1 MKNFINH
8 KNDTKWTVA
17 AVQSDIGYVA
27 LQVSVDGEPVDVEEW
42 QISTTEVQEEMTINR
57 GAGPENIVLAK
68 VGDVWW
74 IHHNGHTSRV
84 SVVEAGA
91 QSTFEQSG
99 GLTSPMPGKILS
111 ILSSVGESVNA
122 GQTLLI
128 LEAMKM
134 ENRICSPVD
143 GVVTAI
149 HFEAG
154 TQVNQGAILIEIE
167 ESE

>member
-1 MKNFINH
+1 MKDFINH
-8 KNDTKWTVA
+8 QDDSKWTVA
-17 AVQSDIGYVA
+17 AVQSDVGYTA
-27 LQVSVDGEPVDVEEW
+27 LRVSVDGEPVNVEEW
-42 QISTTEVQEEMTINR
+42 NISTTGINEEITLNR
-57 GAGPENIVLAK
+57 GEGDENIVLVK

-111 ILSSVGESVNA
+111 LLSSVGESVNA

-143 GVVTAI
+143 GVVTTI
-149 HFEAG
+149 HCEVG

>member
-1 MKNFINH
+1 DWH
-8 KNDTKWTVA
+8 
-17 AVQSDIGYVA
+17 
-27 LQVSVDGEPVDVEEW
+27 L
-42 QISTTEVQEEMTINR
+42 STTKVREEITLERDGNR
-57 GAGPENIVLAK
+57 ENIVLTK

-74 IHHNGHTSRV
+74 IHHNGHTSRI
-84 SVVEAGA
+84 SVVELGA
-91 QSTFEQSG
+91 QSTFDQMG
-99 GLTSPMPGKILS
+99 GLTSPMPGKILTVMAS
-111 ILSSVGESVNA
+111 IGESVNE

-154 TQVNQGAILIEIE
+154 TQVNQGAVLIEIE
-167 ESE
+167 EA

>member
-1 MKNFINH
+1 MKDFINH
-8 KNDTKWTVA
+8 QDGSKWTVA
-17 AVQSDIGYVA
+17 AVPSKDGYAA
-27 LQVSVDGEPVDVEEW
+27 LRVMVDDEVIDVGDW
-42 QISTTEVQEEMTINR
+42 HLSTTKVREEITLERDGNR
-57 GAGPENIVLAK
+57 ENIVLTK

-74 IHHNGHTSRV
+74 IHHNGHTSRI
-84 SVVEAGA
+84 SVVELGA
-91 QSTFEQSG
+91 QSTFDQMG
-99 GLTSPMPGKILS
+99 GLTSPMPGKILTVMAS
-111 ILSSVGESVNA
+111 IGESVNE

-154 TQVNQGAILIEIE
+154 TQVNQGAVLIEIE
-167 ESE
+167 EA

>member
-57 GAGPENIVLAK
+57 GAGSENIVLAK

>member
-1 MKNFINH
+1 MKDFINH
-8 KNDTKWTVA
+8 QDGSKWTVA
-17 AVQSDIGYVA
+17 AVTSKDGYAA
-27 LQVSVDGEPVDVEEW
+27 LRVMVDDEAIDVGDW
-42 QISTTEVQEEMTINR
+42 HLSTTKVREEITLERDGNR
-57 GAGPENIVLAK
+57 ENIVLTK

-74 IHHNGHTSRV
+74 VHHNGHTSRI
-84 SVVEAGA
+84 SVVELGA
-91 QSTFEQSG
+91 QSTFDQMG
-99 GLTSPMPGKILS
+99 GLTSPMPGKILTVMAS
-111 ILSSVGESVNA
+111 IGESVNE

-154 TQVNQGAILIEIE
+154 TQVNQGAVLIEIE
-167 ESE
+167 EA

>member
-57 GAGPENIVLAK
+57 GSGPENIVLAK

>member
-1 MKNFINH
+1 LKNFINH

-57 GAGPENIVLAK
+57 GAGSENIVLAK

>member
-1 MKNFINH
+1 LKDFINH
-8 KNDTKWTVA
+8 QDDSKWTVA
-17 AVQSDIGYVA
+17 AVQSNGGYTP
-27 LQVSVDGEPVDVEEW
+27 LQVSVDGEPVNVEDW
-42 QISTTEVQEEMTINR
+42 YISTTEVQEEIVIHR
-57 GAGPENIVLAK
+57 GEGNENVVLAK
-68 VGDVWW
+68 VSDVWW
-74 IHHNGHTSRV
+74 VHHNGHTSRV

-91 QSTFEQSG
+91 QSTFDQSG
-99 GLTSPMPGKILS
+99 GLTSPMPGKILT

-149 HFEAG
+149 HFEEG
-154 TQVNQGAILIEIE
+154 SQVNQDAILIEID

>member
-42 QISTTEVQEEMTINR
+42 QISTTEVQEELTINR

-99 GLTSPMPGKILS
+99 GLTSPMPGKVLS